1 MKKLASVAVSLG
13 VILVIVGLVL
23 VGIYGRGVI
32 TSGDWFSY
40 SSADIGAAND
50 GKDLTPDEFEGLQ
63 EIKVNVSAYSVYVL
77 KNDID
82 VLSVRYITPLEDGVE
97 INVST
102 IEDGVLSISQTD
114 NLSRVN
120 WGFNWLSSRH
130 FIAIYVQKS
139 DNVVKYKLS
148 ITANYTSVN
157 ISDTNFVAVD
167 VTTNAGAVKIDD
179 VNADSMLTV
188 NTSAGS
194 IKVHDVNAYNVNL
207 SSSAGSI
214 TASEVE
220 CVNFKASA
228 SAGSIDAI
236 DINATTSAEIKV
248 SAGSVK
254 CDIDTAKL
262 VIDSGAG
269 SIKFETNAATIE
281 LSSGAGSIAGTV
293 NGNKS
298 EYRIEVKQDMGSSN
312 ISNQSVNGMTKSLK
326 VKSDMGSIKI
336 KFDN

>member
-1 MKKLASVAVSLG
+1 MRKLASVAVSLG

-23 VGIYGRGVI
+23 VGIYGRDKI

-40 SSADIGAAND
+40 GSAELGAAND

-63 EIKVNVSAYSVYVL
+63 EIKVDVSAYSVYVL
-77 KNDID
+77 ENDID

-97 INVST
+97 INVSA
-102 IEDGVLSISQTD
+102 IEDGVLSITQKD
-114 NLSRVN
+114 NLSRVH
-120 WGFNWLSSRH
+120 WGFNWLGNRR
-130 FIAIYVQKS
+130 FIAIYVPQS
-139 DNVVKYKLS
+139 DNVARFKLTV
-148 ITANYTSVN
+148 TASYSSVN
-157 ISDTNFVAVD
+157 VDDTDFAAVD
-167 VTTNAGAVKIDD
+167 VATDAGSVKIDN
-179 VNADSMLTV
+179 VSADSMLTV
-188 NTSAGS
+188 GTSAGS
-194 IKVHDVNAYNVNL
+194 IKIHDITAYNVSL

-214 TASEVE
+214 TANDVD
-220 CVNFKASA
+220 CTNFKASA
-228 SAGSIDAI
+228 NAGSIYAPEVR
-236 DINATTSAEIKV
+236 ATNSAEIKV

-269 SIKFETNAATIE
+269 SIRFETNAAAIE

-293 NGNKS
+293 NGIQS

-312 ISNQSVNGMTKSLK
+312 ISSQFVNGATKSLK
-326 VKSDMGSIKI
+326 IKSDMGSIKI